1 MKKAIFTEKDYPKAY
16 GVPIEERVS
25 YLSKRQ
31 DKVIETQDAILS
43 YLEHTLGMELVRVV
57 STSKMRLAEKEGQ

>member
-1 MKKAIFTEKDYPKAY
+1 MEKAIFTEKDYPKACE
-16 GVPIEERVS
+16 VPIEERVS
-25 YLSKRQ
+25 YPSKRQ

>member
-1 MKKAIFTEKDYPKAY
+1 MEKAIFTEKDYPKACE
-16 GVPIEERVS
+16 VPIEERVS

>member
-1 MKKAIFTEKDYPKAY
+1 MKKAIFTEKDYPKACE
-16 GVPIEERVS
+16 VPIEERVS